1 VRPWWFLQLE
11 TDTAACLGKAF
22 HEPTPETTWTQIV
35 AMRNVLVHE
44 YFEVV
49 LQEVWKTV

>member
-11 TDTAACLGKAF
+11 TDTAARLGKAF
-22 HEPTPETTWTQIV
+22 HESNPETTWMRIAAT
-35 AMRNVLVHE
+35 RNVLVHE

-49 LQEVWKTV
+49 LQEVWKMV

>member
-1 VRPWWFLQLE
+1 LCYHNELLLQV
-11 TDTAACLGKAF
+11 AACLGKAF
-22 HEPTPETTWTQIV
+22 HESNPETTW
-35 AMRNVLVHE
+35 MRIAATRKVLVHE

>member
-1 VRPWWFLQLE
+1 VAARP
-11 TDTAACLGKAF
+11 GKAF
-22 HEPTPETTWTQIV
+22 HGPNPETTWMRIV

-49 LQEVWKTV
+49 LQEVWKTL